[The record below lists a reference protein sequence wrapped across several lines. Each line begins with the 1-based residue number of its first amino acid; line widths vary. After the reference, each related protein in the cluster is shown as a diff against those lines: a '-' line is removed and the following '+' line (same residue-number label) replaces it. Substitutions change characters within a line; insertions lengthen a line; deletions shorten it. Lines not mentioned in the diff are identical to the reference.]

1 MRANQIVRITIDF
14 KMDAIKNLTSTDFT
28 PVTILRAFKLLLN
41 AFLNVW
47 WMVWMS
53 LILIKYL
60 LSYHNVLA
68 CSERSFAVSSQKVTS
83 MPVLQQR
90 ISLSQCCRIFLV
102 KYNSS
107 CDCVIAVLSAI
118 GVLMAKN
125 KAYKSGRTQR
135 NFRVFNLY
143 ITRRGL
149 FVFQLLCFCFLN
161 LFLLKETRIKMT
173 DILDS
178 TKWLLRSHLSSMT
191 V

>member
-1 MRANQIVRITIDF
+1 
-14 KMDAIKNLTSTDFT
+14 MDLTNTDFT

-41 AFLNVW
+41 AFFNVW

-68 CSERSFAVSSQKVTS
+68 CSERSFAVSAQKVTS

-125 KAYKSGRTQR
+125 KAYKSGRTRR
-135 NFRVFNLY
+135 NFRVFNSY
-143 ITRRGL
+143 ITCRGL

-161 LFLLKETRIKMT
+161 LFFCWRRPELR
-173 DILDS
+173 
-178 TKWLLRSHLSSMT
+178 WLIS
-191 V
+191 

>member
-41 AFLNVW
+41 AFFNVW

-68 CSERSFAVSSQKVTS
+68 CNERSFAVSSQKVTS

-125 KAYKSGRTQR
+125 KAYKSGRTQK

-161 LFLLKETRIKMT
+161 LFFCWRRPELR
-173 DILDS
+173 
-178 TKWLLRSHLSSMT
+178 WLIS
-191 V
+191 